1 MIIPFS
7 SPQVTRVHYFTR
19 LLAFLKAK
27 VVKALADFATELK
40 VAKTIH
46 MCFVG
51 IRAELGIHLV
61 GEVDLEVVGVPVC
74 AQLGFRD
81 HVSFIVTGKLGL
93 IFFQMSVQLL
103 IEHK

>member
-74 AQLGFRD
+74 AQLVRYENKY
-81 HVSFIVTGKLGL
+81 H
-93 IFFQMSVQLL
+93 LL
-103 IEHK
+103 IYTRAHWLQRSCFLHSHR